1 MPLLTELGSRGGGLS
16 YKRAAPKIKE
26 MCADKYWIL
35 ESTMPSRWL
44 ITANW
49 FGPGPV
55 QQNKKAGI

>member
-1 MPLLTELGSRGGGLS
+1 LVLGGGLS